1 VSLDCSA
8 ARASCAKL
16 PAKTTPA
23 LIQHGNWPDPAGM
36 APTPLPASIAVG
48 RLPGLKEP
56 QLLEGPD
63 QQIWLLWLEQRPQ
76 EKGRTTALIR
86 PFGAT
91 ELAPTEL
98 TPAPISLRSRVHD
111 YGGGVLCS
119 EVDGETLL
127 LVWIADGSLWRQDW
141 RLPERSTDRPKPLM
155 QPLKLT
161 RTGDWD
167 LADGL
172 LDLSRRRWLGIRE
185 IHGVDQLVCAELDRT
200 EQEPELLH
208 QPADFAG
215 YACLS
220 PDGKQLAWVEWQQP
234 AMPWESSQLCC
245 ADLSSSGDLSQPQ
258 AIAGGA
264 GVSVFQPQW
273 LPDGS
278 LLVAEDSDGWWNL
291 KRRRPGATSWEHPWP
306 MAAETAMP
314 QWIYGMS
321 TTAWDGQQLLAATC
335 ADGCWSLNRLSLD
348 GTVSRIDQPFDDM
361 AGLRA
366 LKGRAVAVASN
377 STSMAGLLELSLAS
391 DGTSSWVH
399 TPALESPIAQAEI
412 SVAEAIWF
420 DGHDGQRT
428 HAWYYPPRGNTTT
441 PAPLLVKSHSGPTA
455 MARRGLSLAIQYWTS
470 RGWGVVDVNYGGST
484 GFGRGYRERLNGG
497 WGVVDVADCAAAA
510 LALIASGRAHPK
522 QIAIEGGSAGG
533 FTTLAALC
541 FTDVFRVGACRY
553 AVCDLTAMAQD
564 THRFEARY
572 LDSLVGDWPDQREIY
587 EQRSPLLH
595 ADRIRCPVLFFQGL
609 QDKVV
614 PPEQTERMA
623 EALRSNGIPVEVQLF
638 EEEGHGFRNQ
648 ATQIN
653 VLEETERF
661 FCSAL
666 RLDQG
671 PDQTKMS

>member
-1 VSLDCSA
+1 
-8 ARASCAKL
+8 
-16 PAKTTPA
+16 
-23 LIQHGNWPDPAGM
+23 M

-56 QLLEGPD
+56 QLLEGPN

-91 ELAPTEL
+91 EMAPTEL

-127 LVWIADGSLWRQDW
+127 LVWIAGGCLWRQDW
-141 RLPERSTDRPKPLM
+141 QLPEQSTDRPKPLM

-185 IHGVDQLVCAELDRT
+185 IDGVDQLVCAELDQT

-220 PDGKQLAWVEWQQP
+220 PDGAQLAWVEWQQP

-245 ADLSSSGDLSQPQ
+245 ADLSSSGDLSHPRT
-258 AIAGGA
+258 IAGGA

-291 KRRRPGATSWEHPWP
+291 KRRRPGAISWEHPWP

-335 ADGCWSLNRLSLD
+335 ADGCWSLNRLSLE
-348 GTVSRIDQPFDDM
+348 GTISRIDQPFDDL

-412 SVAEAIWF
+412 SVAEPIWF

-428 HAWYYPPRGNTTT
+428 HAWYYPPRSNTTT

-484 GFGRGYRERLNGG
+484 GFGREYRERLNGS
-497 WGVVDVADCAAAA
+497 WGMVDVADCAAAA
-510 LALIASGRAHPK
+510 RALIASGRAHPE

-541 FTDVFRVGACRY
+541 FTDVFQVGACRY

-572 LDSLVGDWPDQREIY
+572 LDSLVGDWPEQREIF

-623 EALRSNGIPVEVQLF
+623 EALRSNGIPVEVRLF

-648 ATQIN
+648 ATQIE

-661 FCSAL
+661 FCSSL

>member
-1 VSLDCSA
+1 
-8 ARASCAKL
+8 
-16 PAKTTPA
+16 
-23 LIQHGNWPDPAGM
+23 M

-56 QLLEGPD
+56 QLLEGPN

-91 ELAPTEL
+91 EMAPTEL

-127 LVWIADGSLWRQDW
+127 LVWIAGGCLWRQDW
-141 RLPERSTDRPKPLM
+141 QLPEQSTDRPKPLM

-185 IHGVDQLVCAELDRT
+185 IDGVDQLVCAELDQT
-200 EQEPELLH
+200 EQDPELLH

-220 PDGKQLAWVEWQQP
+220 PDGAQLAWVEWQQP

-245 ADLSSSGDLSQPQ
+245 ADLSSSGDLSQPRT
-258 AIAGGA
+258 IAGGA

-291 KRRRPGATSWEHPWP
+291 KRRRPGAISWEHPWP

-335 ADGCWSLNRLSLD
+335 ADGCWSLNRLSLE
-348 GTVSRIDQPFDDM
+348 GTISRIDQPFDDL

-412 SVAEAIWF
+412 SVAEPIWF

-428 HAWYYPPRGNTTT
+428 HAWYYPPRSNTTT

-484 GFGRGYRERLNGG
+484 GFGREYRERLNGS

-510 LALIASGRAHPK
+510 RAMIASGRAHPE

-541 FTDVFRVGACRY
+541 FTDVFQVGACRY

-572 LDSLVGDWPDQREIY
+572 LDSLVGDWPEQREIF

-623 EALRSNGIPVEVQLF
+623 EALRSNGIPVEVRLF

-648 ATQIN
+648 ATQIE

-661 FCSAL
+661 FCSSL